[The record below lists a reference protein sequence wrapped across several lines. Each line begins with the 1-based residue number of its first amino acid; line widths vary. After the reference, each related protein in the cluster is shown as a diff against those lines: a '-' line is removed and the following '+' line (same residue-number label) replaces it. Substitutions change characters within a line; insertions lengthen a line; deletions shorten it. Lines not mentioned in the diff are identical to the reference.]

1 MAAKSDLPRFNVLRM
16 NAVRWLLP
24 SLAVL
29 LSLNYLRLIWIRP
42 GGPGPIVP
50 YTVILKERIR
60 SEPGTLVP
68 SAAYTFAVR
77 SDGSFVRLSEL
88 YSQQRSVSE
97 RSINLVGGD
106 KIIIDELR
114 ELKSSTHDPN
124 GNDPDLVLRDAK
136 ANCLRPRAGDLK
148 RGFRFVGYEDVQ
160 TLRTARFDRGDLKQW
175 FALDVG
181 CALVRQIIGPET
193 HPSGIQ
199 ELAKMTPGEPDP
211 GLFAVPQIFREVTI
225 SELYR
230 MKPGP
235 ERDEWNKYY
244 DRFRMDR

>member
-1 MAAKSDLPRFNVLRM
+1 MAAQEDQPRS
-16 NAVRWLLP
+16 NARLARLARWLLP

-29 LSLNYLRLIWIRP
+29 LSLNFVRLVWLRAA
-42 GGPGPIVP
+42 GPAPIIP
-50 YTVILKERIR
+50 YTVVLKERIR

-77 SDGSFVRLSEL
+77 SDGSFVRLSEV
-88 YSQQRSVSE
+88 YGQKQSVSE
-97 RSINLVGGD
+97 RSITLVGGY

-124 GNDPDLVLRDAK
+124 GNDPDRVLRDAQSK
-136 ANCLRPRAGDLK
+136 CMRSRNGEVRRDL
-148 RGFRFVGYEDVQ
+148 RFVGWENLQ
-160 TLRTARFDRGDLKQW
+160 RLKAAKLERGDLKQW
-175 FALDVG
+175 FAVDLG
-181 CALVRQIIGPET
+181 CALLRQITGPET

-199 ELAKMTPGEPDP
+199 ELSQVSPGEPDP
-211 GLFAVPQIFREVTI
+211 NLFEVSQRFREVRV

-235 ERDEWNKYY
+235 ERDEWDRYY
-244 DRFRMDR
+244 DRFRINQ